1 MSGLAR
7 CVFAVRRSGVRT
19 LATVLAVALAAALVG
34 CSDDAADD
42 SAPKVSDMAAE
53 RARVSADIKK
63 RKSKRENARKLA
75 QAEKPIAKKK
85 GAGVVDT
92 AIGPVEIDFV
102 YESRDRRDPFRST
115 FWARAIKDAP
125 RGPLEQYELGQL
137 AVTAIVWETG
147 RPRALVADPSGSAY
161 VVKEGSKIGKNEGL
175 VIHIGDNL
183 VLVKE
188 TYIDFAGEQSTKDV
202 EMRIRTSQGG

>member
-1 MSGLAR
+1 M
-7 CVFAVRRSGVRT
+7 RT
-19 LATVLAVALAAALVG
+19 LATVLAVTLAGIMVG
-34 CSDDAADD
+34 CSENAAKD
-42 SAPKVSDMAAE
+42 SAPQISDMAAE
-53 RARVSADIKK
+53 RQRVSAEIKK
-63 RKSKRENARKLA
+63 RKGVQRKTQQVA
-75 QAEKPIAKKK
+75 KADKPKPKPKQK
-85 GAGVVDT
+85 GSGVVDT
-92 AIGPVEIDFV
+92 ALGPVEIDFV
-102 YESRDRRDPFRST
+102 YESRDRRDPFRSA
-115 FWARAIKDAP
+115 FWAHTIRDAP

-188 TYIDFAGEQSTKDV
+188 TYIDFGGEQSTKDV

>member
-1 MSGLAR
+1 
-7 CVFAVRRSGVRT
+7 VRT
-19 LATVLAVALAAALVG
+19 LATVLAVALVVTMAG
-34 CSDDAADD
+34 CSDN
-42 SAPKVSDMAAE
+42 SANDNSPKISDMAAE
-53 RARVSADIKK
+53 RARVSAEIKK
-63 RKSKRENARKLA
+63 RTGAKSKPQQVAKA
-75 QAEKPIAKKK
+75 DKPKPKPK
-85 GAGVVDT
+85 GSGIVETSAGR
-92 AIGPVEIDFV
+92 VEIDFV
-102 YESRDRRDPFRST
+102 YDSRDRRDPFRSA
-115 FWARAIKDAP
+115 FWARTTMRDAP

>member
-1 MSGLAR
+1 
-7 CVFAVRRSGVRT
+7 
-19 LATVLAVALAAALVG
+19 VLAVALAAALVG

-42 SAPKVSDMAAE
+42 STPKVSDMAAE
-53 RARVSADIKK
+53 RTRVSADIKK
-63 RKSKRENARKLA
+63 RKSKRENTRKIA
-75 QAEKPIAKKK
+75 QADKPTAKKKK
-85 GAGVVDT
+85 GAGFVDT
-92 AIGPVEIDFV
+92 AMGPVEIDFV

-115 FWARAIKDAP
+115 FWAHATRDAP